1 MDKIKVSFINIDG
14 IKYPVVYRLNTTDEA
29 VARSIF
35 EQGSYILNR
44 GADSPPKIEQ
54 FEPEFIIDGGAN
66 VGYASVFFA
75 NKYPSAKK
83 IVAIEPEADNFE
95 LLQYNAERYPQ
106 IQPIRAALWNKET
119 DLYVG
124 LGDVHDGNSAYMT
137 SESDDMSDLESTRG
151 ITIEKIF
158 KDSGFDYI
166 DILKLDIEG
175 SEKEIFSDD
184 SHYQSW
190 LPYTKILI
198 IELHDRMK
206 RGCSRNFFRAISWYE
221 YFFMQSG
228 ENLIFIRED
237 LL

>member
-1 MDKIKVSFINIDG
+1 MAGNLFIQRPKLAIVISLAIILAG
-14 IKYPVVYRLNTTDEA
+14 IISLTTLPLE
-29 VARSIF
+29 
-35 EQGSYILNR
+35 E
-44 GADSPPKIEQ
+44 
-54 FEPEFIIDGGAN
+54 
-66 VGYASVFFA
+66 
-75 NKYPSAKK
+75 YPSITPPQV
-83 IVAIEPEADNFE
+83 IVNATYSGASADVITSTIAAPVELQLNGIEDM
-95 LLQYNAERYPQ
+95 L
-106 IQPIRAALWNKET
+106 
-119 DLYVG
+119 
-124 LGDVHDGNSAYMT
+124 YMT